1 MEHNLR
7 KIVGYNIKYYR
18 FIKNLTQEALA
29 EKCNLSPRY
38 ISDLENS
45 RGNVSIDTIEEIAY
59 ALNIEVFLLFKSNDN
74 KVLPKRVN
82 MYIKNNKN

>member
-18 FIKNLTQEALA
+18 FINNLTQEALA

-38 ISDLENS
+38 VSDLENS
-45 RGNVSIDTIEEIAY
+45 RANVSIDTIEDIAD
-59 ALNIEVFLLFKSNDN
+59 ALKIEVYLLFKANDSIILPN
-74 KVLPKRVN
+74 KVT
-82 MYIKNNKN
+82 MYNRNKNN